1 MVPKT
6 QKPSTNGVSGSLLAN
21 SEKKWEKYIET
32 GHVNTY
38 IFIGSIN

>member
-1 MVPKT
+1 MEYLEVYLQI
-6 QKPSTNGVSGSLLAN
+6 QK
-21 SEKKWEKYIET
+21 KKWEKYIET

>member
-1 MVPKT
+1 MEYLEVYLQI
-6 QKPSTNGVSGSLLAN
+6 QKKKNSG
-21 SEKKWEKYIET
+21 EKYIET